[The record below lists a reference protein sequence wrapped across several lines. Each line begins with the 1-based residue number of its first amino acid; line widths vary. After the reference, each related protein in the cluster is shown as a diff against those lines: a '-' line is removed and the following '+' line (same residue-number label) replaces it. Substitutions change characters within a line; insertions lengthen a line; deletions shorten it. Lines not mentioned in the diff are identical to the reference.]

1 MEAAFTMT
9 PAPRARSRGASV
21 LMPSQTPFTLT
32 APVARP
38 VDEPAARALR
48 REAHRGR
55 APDAAGGAGD
65 QHHLALESPGRRIG
79 HQIAATAM
87 ISTRY
92 LGAASRASTVA
103 RAGVLAGSIHASH
116 AEFISPK
123 IPMLAT

>member
-1 MEAAFTMT
+1 MEAVFTMT
-9 PAPRARSRGASV
+9 PAPRARSSGASV

-38 VDEPAARALR
+38 VDEPEARALR

-65 QHHLALESPGRRIG
+65 QHHLALESPRRRIG

-87 ISTRY
+87 ISTRH
-92 LGAASRASTVA
+92 LGAASQTSTAAQTV
-103 RAGVLAGSIHASH
+103 RLSES
-116 AEFISPK
+116 
-123 IPMLAT
+123 